1 VQALVPDRRLLDTT
15 ELFSALPEDALE
27 DLRKRAT
34 VRTYE
39 RNELLFSQGDT
50 AGELF
55 VIEHGRIAIA
65 TKAPDGRESVLAV
78 LENGALFGELPLFD
92 GSPRSADARAL
103 SESRMIVLAY
113 EPVRG
118 LLEARP
124 ELLWTV
130 TRLLARW
137 LRATDE
143 ALADAVFLDVPGRT
157 AKRLL
162 ELAADSDEF
171 KLPVTQEELAGMVGA
186 SRERVNKALALFAR
200 LGWLEVKGRGR
211 YTFLDRQALEDR
223 ATV

>member
-1 VQALVPDRRLLDTT
+1 LLDTT
-15 ELFSALPEDALE
+15 ELFTALPADVLD
-27 DLRKRAT
+27 DLRKQAT
-34 VRTYE
+34 TRTYE
-39 RNELLFSQGDT
+39 RNELLFSQGDL

-55 VIEHGRIAIA
+55 VIERGRVAIA

-78 LENGALFGELPLFD
+78 LENGAMFGELPLFD
-92 GSPRSADARAL
+92 GAVRSADARAL
-103 SESRMIVLAY
+103 TESRVVVLAY
-113 EPVRG
+113 DPVRDV
-118 LLEARP
+118 LQARP

-162 ELAADSDEF
+162 ELAGDDDEF

-186 SRERVNKALALFAR
+186 SRERVNKAIATFVK
-200 LGWLEVKGRGR
+200 LGWLQVDGRTR
-211 YTFLDRQALEDR
+211 YRILNREQLEIR
-223 ATV
+223 ATP

>member
-1 VQALVPDRRLLDTT
+1 MPERQLLDTT
-15 ELFSALPEDALE
+15 ELFSSLPGDVLE
-27 DLRKRAT
+27 ELRQRAT

-39 RNELLFSQGDT
+39 RNELLFSQGDP
-50 AGELF
+50 AAELF
-55 VIEHGRIAIA
+55 VIDQGRVAIA

-78 LENGALFGELPLFD
+78 LEGGAMFGELPLFD
-92 GSPRSADARAL
+92 GASRSADARAL
-103 SESRMIVLAY
+103 TDSRVIVVSY
-113 EPVRG
+113 DPVREV
-118 LLEARP
+118 LRARP

-162 ELAADSDEF
+162 ELAGDSDEF

-211 YTFLDRQALEDR
+211 YKFLDRAALEDR

>member
-1 VQALVPDRRLLDTT
+1 VPERQLLDTT
-15 ELFSALPEDALE
+15 ELFSSLPADVLD
-27 DLRKRAT
+27 DLRTRAA
-34 VRTYE
+34 VRNYE
-39 RNELLFSQGDT
+39 RNELLFTQGDP

-55 VIEHGRIAIA
+55 VIEEGRVAIA

-78 LENGALFGELPLFD
+78 LESGALFGELPLFD

-103 SESRMIVLAY
+103 TESRVIVLSY
-113 EPVRG
+113 DPVRDV
-118 LLEARP
+118 LQARP

-162 ELAADSDEF
+162 ELAGDGNEF

-186 SRERVNKALALFAR
+186 SRERVNKAIASFIR
-200 LGWLEVKGRGR
+200 LGWLQQQ
-211 YTFLDRQALEDR
+211 DRTYKIIQRDRLELR
-223 ATV
+223 AR

>member
-1 VQALVPDRRLLDTT
+1 MPERQLLDTT
-15 ELFSALPEDALE
+15 ELFSSLPDDVLG
-27 DLRKRAT
+27 DLRQRAT
-34 VRTYE
+34 VRAYE

-50 AGELF
+50 AAELF
-55 VIEHGRIAIA
+55 VIEHGRVAIA

-103 SESRMIVLAY
+103 TESRVIVVSY
-113 EPVRG
+113 EPVRDV
-118 LLEARP
+118 LRARP

-162 ELAADSDEF
+162 ELAGDGDEF

-211 YTFLDRQALEDR
+211 YKFLDRPALQDR

>member
-1 VQALVPDRRLLDTT
+1 VPERQLLDTT
-15 ELFSALPEDALE
+15 ELFSSLPNDVLE
-27 DLRKRAT
+27 DLRTRAT
-34 VRTYE
+34 VRMYE
-39 RNELLFSQGDT
+39 RNELLFSQGDP
-50 AGELF
+50 AAELF
-55 VIEHGRIAIA
+55 VIERGRVAIV

-78 LENGALFGELPLFD
+78 LEDGAMFGELPLFD
-92 GSPRSADARAL
+92 GAPRSADARAL
-103 SESRMIVLAY
+103 IESRVIVLSY
-113 EPVRG
+113 DPVRDV
-118 LLEARP
+118 LRARP

-130 TRLLARW
+130 TRLLTRW

-162 ELAADSDEF
+162 ELAGDDDEF

-211 YTFLDRQALEDR
+211 YKFLDRTALEDR

>member
-1 VQALVPDRRLLDTT
+1 VPERQLLDTT
-15 ELFSALPEDALE
+15 ELFSSLPGDVLE
-27 DLRKRAT
+27 DLRQRAN

-39 RNELLFSQGDT
+39 RNELLFSQGDP
-50 AGELF
+50 AAELF
-55 VIEHGRIAIA
+55 VIEQGRVAIV

-78 LENGALFGELPLFD
+78 LEGGAMFGELPLFD
-92 GSPRSADARAL
+92 GAPRSADARAL
-103 SESRMIVLAY
+103 TESRVIVLSY
-113 EPVRG
+113 NPVRDV
-118 LLEARP
+118 LRARP

-162 ELAADSDEF
+162 ELAGDGDEF

-211 YTFLDRQALEDR
+211 YRFLDRSALEDR

>member
-1 VQALVPDRRLLDTT
+1 VPERRLLDTT
-15 ELFSALPEDALE
+15 ELFTALPADVLD
-27 DLRKRAT
+27 DLRKQAAN
-34 VRTYE
+34 RTYD
-39 RNELLFSQGDT
+39 RNELLFTQGDT

-55 VIEHGRIAIA
+55 VIERGRIAIA

-78 LENGALFGELPLFD
+78 LESGAMFGELPLFD

-103 SESRMIVLAY
+103 TESRVIVLEY
-113 EPVRG
+113 QPVREV
-118 LLEARP
+118 LQARP

-162 ELAADSDEF
+162 ELAGGDDEF

-186 SRERVNKALALFAR
+186 SRERVNKAIALFVK
-200 LGWLEVKGRGR
+200 LGWLEISVRSR
-211 YTFLDRQALEDR
+211 YRITNREELEIR
-223 ATV
+223 ATI

>member
-1 VQALVPDRRLLDTT
+1 
-15 ELFSALPEDALE
+15 
-27 DLRKRAT
+27 
-34 VRTYE
+34 
-39 RNELLFSQGDT
+39 
-50 AGELF
+50 
-55 VIEHGRIAIA
+55 
-65 TKAPDGRESVLAV
+65 
-78 LENGALFGELPLFD
+78 
-92 GSPRSADARAL
+92 
-103 SESRMIVLAY
+103 
-113 EPVRG
+113 
-118 LLEARP
+118 
-124 ELLWTV
+124 V

-162 ELAADSDEF
+162 ELAGADDEF

-211 YTFLDRQALEDR
+211 YKFLDRGALEDR